1 MRKPIEIENIEEMR
15 LRAGIDD
22 VELRQ
27 EIRGLRIG
35 DLVKLTLMTGAKS
48 CVGETVFVRITSIKG
63 NEFRGKLAQRPA
75 SAGPSKLRVGLAVA
89 FTTAHIHS
97 LPKEQPA
104 HGR

>member
-1 MRKPIEIENIEEMR
+1 MRHAVEIENIEEMR

-22 VELRQ
+22 VALRE
-27 EIRGLRIG
+27 EIRGLHIG
-35 DLVKLTLMTGAKS
+35 DIVKLTLLTSAKS
-48 CVGETVFVRITSIKG
+48 CTGETVFVRITSIRG
-63 NEFRGKLAQRPA
+63 NAFRGKLANRPA
-75 SAGPSKLRVGLAVA
+75 SAGLSKLRVGLAVA